1 MSERSQA
8 RSTNAP
14 RVFIDADAIIAA
26 AFAGSVESAGYVLLL
41 LGEATLLDCITSRQ
55 VLTEVTRN
63 VERLMPGRALEAELI
78 IRRACR
84 VVDDPS
90 PDRVANAMAWAHAK
104 DAPILAAA
112 IEARCS
118 VLVTFNVRHFAPPP
132 DIVAIATPGAF
143 LQRLRGQL
151 AGWA

>member
-1 MSERSQA
+1 M
-8 RSTNAP
+8 
-14 RVFIDADAIIAA
+14 FIDADAIIAA
-26 AFAGSVESAGYVLLL
+26 AFAGSVESAAYVLLL
-41 LGEATLLDCITSRQ
+41 LGEATLLDCVTSQQ

-84 VVDDPS
+84 AVDDPS
-90 PDRVANAMAWAHAK
+90 LDRVANAMAWAHSK

-112 IEARCS
+112 IEAGCS
-118 VLVTFNVRHFAPPP
+118 TLVTFNVRHVAPPP
-132 DIVAIATPGAF
+132 DILAIATPGSF
-143 LQRLRGQL
+143 LQRLRGRL